1 MYSGRSYLREACR
14 YAVTIRPD
22 ELNITLFFRK
32 KAGFTSH
39 LLNTEETDLEGLENV
54 FFIGTVLQNRT
65 ILQSL

>member
-54 FFIGTVLQNRT
+54 FL
-65 ILQSL
+65 